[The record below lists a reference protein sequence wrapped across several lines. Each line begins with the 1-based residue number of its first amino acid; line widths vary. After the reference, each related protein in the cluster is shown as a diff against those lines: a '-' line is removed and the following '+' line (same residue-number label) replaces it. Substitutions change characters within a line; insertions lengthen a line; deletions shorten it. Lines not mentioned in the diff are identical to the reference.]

1 MTTRERPEETS
12 GDPVIPDGQTQQRF
26 VEALQDL
33 DSVVWEMD
41 ARTWTFTFV
50 SERAERMFGYPLE
63 RWTESGFWH
72 DVLVDDRDRDW
83 CTSFC
88 VTATRD
94 TRNHAFLYR
103 ARTADGRTLW
113 LKDVVRVVAD
123 DGGEPVL
130 LRGVMVDVTREH
142 PTDPLPDERVLDYE
156 DPSLEPL
163 RRILAA

>member
-1 MTTRERPEETS
+1 MTTRERPDQAS
-12 GDPVIPDGQTQQRF
+12 GDPVIPTGQTQQRF

-41 ARTWTFTFV
+41 TRTWTFTYV

-63 RWTESGFWH
+63 RWTESGFWQ
-72 DVLVDDRDRDW
+72 DVLVDDEDRDW
-83 CTSFC
+83 CTAFC
-88 VTATRD
+88 STATKAK
-94 TRNHAFLYR
+94 RNHAFLYR
-103 ARTADGRTLW
+103 ARTADGRQLW
-113 LKDVVRVVAD
+113 LKDIVRVVAD
-123 DGGEPVL
+123 EDGEPVL

-142 PTDPLPDERVLDYE
+142 PSDPLPEERVLDYD